1 MNITQEEK
9 EQHKV
14 NLINEVVFL
23 TNRLEDVWKYH
34 PDNTQCIDPAKEYIE
49 IQKQIASIETE
60 ISNLDK

>member
-14 NLINEVVFL
+14 NLINEIVFL

-34 PDNTQCIDPAKEYIE
+34 PDNTQRIDPAKEYIE
-49 IQKQIASIETE
+49 IQKQIASTETK

>member
-9 EQHKV
+9 EVHKV

-34 PDNTQCIDPAKEYIE
+34 PDNTQSIDPAKEYIE